1 MRQRQWN
8 WAQCGGRACGS
19 GRWAE
24 SVALTT
30 SHARRESAAQT
41 WIEHLARRAVDQAL
55 ADTDASMYAYS
66 YAYGRATGHAV
77 AAQYQ
82 ARFDAYVL
90 NALRGTGLDSP
101 ATVAA

>member
-30 SHARRESAAQT
+30 SHAHRESAAQT

-55 ADTDASMYAYS
+55 EDTNASMYAYS

-77 AAQYQ
+77 SAQHQ
-82 ARFDAYVL
+82 DRLDPYVL
-90 NALRGTGLDSP
+90 DALRGTGLDSST
-101 ATVAA
+101 ADAA